1 VQSIYWLENLKERDH
16 SKDLRIDGRTIL
28 EWILGKWG
36 FVGVNWIPLAH
47 GKGPASGFSEHG
59 VERSGSIKC
68 DEFLG

>member
-1 VQSIYWLENLKERDH
+1 
-16 SKDLRIDGRTIL
+16 
-28 EWILGKWG
+28 
-36 FVGVNWIPLAH
+36 VNWIPLAH